1 MDLSQRY
8 KLAAKGSSLGIR
20 VSLFLCNWMGVFV
33 RLFTQ
38 RLTWADRFSV
48 KV

>member
-8 KLAAKGSSLGIR
+8 KLAAKEARWALGLAI
-20 VSLFLCNWMGVFV
+20 FLCNWMVYLC
-33 RLFTQ
+33 LFTQ

-48 KV
+48 MV